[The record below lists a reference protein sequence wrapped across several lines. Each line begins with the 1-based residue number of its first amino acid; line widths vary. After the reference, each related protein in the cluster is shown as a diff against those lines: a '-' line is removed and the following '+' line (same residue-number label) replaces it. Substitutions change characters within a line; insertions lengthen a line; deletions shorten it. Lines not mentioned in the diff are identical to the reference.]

1 MNLLVNNAGI
11 ALEGF
16 DAKMT
21 EETLATNY
29 WATKDMILEALP
41 QMAKEGRVVV
51 SSKQASAKT
60 SGRTVDASIKCN
72 Y

>member
-1 MNLLVNNAGI
+1 
-11 ALEGF
+11 
-16 DAKMT
+16 MT